1 MTTPRPTSHESP
13 ETRHQPT
20 TREARRAR
28 NRAHLRLVRID
39 DADRT
44 REDALPEHADYRDT
58 GCNLAPSCLRCP
70 FERCKYDI
78 KRGDRDPAMDAR
90 DREIVLLRRKYGA
103 PIHMLCQ
110 TYGLS
115 RRSVF
120 RVLHEARERARTRE
134 E

>member
-1 MTTPRPTSHESP
+1 MVTQRITHPQSPVARNQADPR
-13 ETRHQPT
+13 
-20 TREARRAR
+20 ALRAK
-28 NRAHLRLVRID
+28 NRAHLRLLRID

-58 GCNLAPSCLRCP
+58 GCDLAPSCLRCP
-70 FERCKYDI
+70 FEQCKYDL
-78 KRGDRDPAMDAR
+78 KRSERTPSTLAR
-90 DREIVLLRRKYGA
+90 DREIVLLRQKYRA

-120 RVLHEARERARTRE
+120 RILRAAREE
-134 E
+134 